1 MPNTITSQRSEEF
14 RQRRRYPNTGMQWLL
29 ITIISLQFY
38 NYPYLGEGNTL
49 EFKVILRLILI
60 IYTLLI
66 LLWSQEWKIR
76 LGRKSAVVQVLGMY
90 WLGTFASS
98 FYSVDQASS
107 MTRSLDLSLILA
119 CAIAVSSTITN
130 KNELISYIKKQIT
143 NYITLFF
150 LQSIAF
156 NESILRP
163 MGEAMPRLGGFTIN
177 PNVLAY
183 TILLLLMSYLY
194 KKSFNKIAIVIS
206 LTLLGLCLSRTS
218 FITLLIIGI
227 IRISTGKS
235 IAAKCWTGIG
245 TITLISFIFK
255 ESNLA
260 LNIFNRGHNIENLMT
275 LGGRTEIWGLMM
287 ENVPTSWSIYWGYGF
302 NMISENGL
310 IAENSSI
317 YAAMAHNNLIQSLIG
332 LGIIGAILNIMFWV
346 LAFTSLRR
354 YSGNERSFYNFL
366 ENTYIIGFCF
376 SMVEFGVFGSS
387 TMVSWIFFI
396 IMFFSSRRSSLNLK
410 SKNNFD

>member
-1 MPNTITSQRSEEF
+1 MSNTIASQRIEEF

-38 NYPYLGEGNTL
+38 NYPYLGEENTL
-49 EFKVILRLILI
+49 EFKVILRLLLI

-66 LLWSQEWKIR
+66 LLWSRGWKMR
-76 LGRKSAVVQVLGMY
+76 VGRRSAVVQVLGMY

-107 MTRSLDLSLILA
+107 MTRSLDLSLILTG
-119 CAIAVSSTITN
+119 AIAVSSTITN
-130 KNELISYIKKQIT
+130 KNELISYIKKQLN
-143 NYITLFF
+143 NYIALFF

-194 KKSFNKIAIVIS
+194 KKNFNKIAVVIS
-206 LTLLGLCLSRTS
+206 LILLGLCLSRTS

-245 TITLISFIFK
+245 TITLIGVILERSD
-255 ESNLA
+255 LA

-287 ENVPTSWSIYWGYGF
+287 ENIPTSWNIYWGYGF

-310 IAENSSI
+310 IAENSNI
-317 YAAMAHNNLIQSLIG
+317 YATMAHNNLIQSLIG
-332 LGIIGAILNIMFWV
+332 LGIIGTMLNIMFWV
-346 LAFTSLRR
+346 LTFTSLRR
-354 YSGNERSFYNFL
+354 YSRNDRSFYNFL

-376 SMVEFGVFGSS
+376 SMVEFGIFGSS
-387 TMVSWIFFI
+387 TMVSWIFFVV
-396 IMFFSSRRSSLNLK
+396 MFFSSRRSGLNLK
-410 SKNNFD
+410 RGNNFD